1 MKRFFIPYIGS
12 MRIRLLLLVLLAG
25 PFSVLHT
32 QAPES
37 EGEAPEG
44 DPRYREDQIYLGL
57 TYNLLTQLPE
67 GISQSNLSYGIQ
79 LGVIRDMPLNE
90 RRTIALGLGLGYGV
104 NSYYTNVRA
113 VQGGESLQYVPIA
126 DASTF
131 KRNKVETHLL
141 EVPLELR
148 WRNSTPEEYKFWR
161 IYGGVKFGYVMGSR
175 SKYVSESVVDSFYNR
190 DTENFRYGLTLN
202 VGYNTFNLHAY
213 YGLNAL
219 FEDGTRDAE
228 GRPLEMVPLRLG
240 LIFYIL

>member
-1 MKRFFIPYIGS
+1 M
-12 MRIRLLLLVLLAG
+12 
-25 PFSVLHT
+25 HT
-32 QAPES
+32 QAPEPVQ
-37 EGEAPEG
+37 EAAEG
-44 DPRYREDQIYLGL
+44 DTRYREDQIYLGL

-90 RRTIALGLGLGYGV
+90 RRTFALGVGLGYGV
-104 NSYYTNVRA
+104 NSYYTNLRA
-113 VQGGESLQYVPIA
+113 VQDGESLQYVPIA
-126 DASTF
+126 DASSF
-131 KRNKVETHLL
+131 KRNKVETHLI

-175 SKYVSESVVDSFYNR
+175 SKYVSDTVVDSFYNR
-190 DTENFRYGLTLN
+190 DTENLRYGLTLN

-228 GRPLEMVPLRLG
+228 GRLLEMVPLRLG